1 MVHKHIQVWGAAR
14 SGLWMLMPAQL
25 CFVSKVRE
33 REGSPKPQPV
43 SLNHLQVS
51 QPESLLVWCDKW
63 SRVESALYLDKTF
76 WKCQVR
82 VAFSS
87 QKTPALVFPLDLYTC
102 FPSTWGT
109 FVHSPFHLS
118 SSYCFFKSQFRCHFL
133 FLTALFSHMPIW
145 DRFLFCMFQPISLTE
160 KLGCVH
166 ACVHTHTH
174 TQSIY

>member
-1 MVHKHIQVWGAAR
+1 MQTPRPHPRSTESEFTFLHDPQMVHKHIQVWGAAR

-51 QPESLLVWCDKW
+51 QPESFLVWCDKL
-63 SRVESALYLDKTF
+63 SRVESALYLDKTS

-102 FPSTWGT
+102 FPSTWGA
-109 FVHSPFHLS
+109 FFHSPFHLS
-118 SSYCFFKSQFRCHFL
+118 NSYCFFKSQFRCHFL
-133 FLTALFSHMPIW
+133 FLTALFSTCPSGIDFSSVCSNLSH
-145 DRFLFCMFQPISLTE
+145 
-160 KLGCVH
+160 
-166 ACVHTHTH
+166 
-174 TQSIY
+174 

>member
-1 MVHKHIQVWGAAR
+1 MGILWDFVGNADSQASPQIYGIKIYVFTRSSDGSQAHSSLMSSWAR

-51 QPESLLVWCDKW
+51 QPESFLVWCDKL
-63 SRVESALYLDKTF
+63 SRVESALYLDKTS

-87 QKTPALVFPLDLYTC
+87 QKTQLWCFLWIFTLAFPLPGALSFTPL
-102 FPSTWGT
+102 FTWVT
-109 FVHSPFHLS
+109 LILS
-118 SSYCFFKSQFRCHFL
+118 SSLSL
-133 FLTALFSHMPIW
+133 
-145 DRFLFCMFQPISLTE
+145 DVIS
-160 KLGCVH
+160 
-166 ACVHTHTH
+166 
-174 TQSIY
+174 YF